1 MNPVDRS
8 RRRLLQKLSLT
19 APLIPLAAYQL
30 HTAAAAADE
39 PLLSPDAKGA
49 KTVKYVEDASKAE
62 GATPGSTCANCALYQ
77 GHSGAPSGPCQI
89 FPGKLVK
96 AAGWCSTWA
105 PQM

>member
-1 MNPVDRS
+1 MTPVDRS
-8 RRRLLQKLSLT
+8 RRRLLQKLSLA

-30 HTAAAAADE
+30 RAEAAAEA

-49 KTVKYVEDASKAE
+49 KAVNYVEDATKAQ
-62 GATPGSTCANCALYQ
+62 GAVAGSSCANCALYQ

-89 FPGKLVK
+89 FPGKQVK
-96 AAGWCSTWA
+96 ASGWCSTWA

>member
-1 MNPVDRS
+1 MTPVDRS
-8 RRRLLQKLSLT
+8 RRRLLQKLTLGV
-19 APLIPLAAYQL
+19 PLIPLTAYQL
-30 HTAAAAADE
+30 RAEAAADA

-49 KTVKYVEDASKAE
+49 KAVNYVEDAAKAQ
-62 GATPGSTCANCALYQ
+62 GAAPGSSCANCALYQ

-89 FPGKLVK
+89 FPGKQVK

>member
-8 RRRLLQKLSLT
+8 RRRLLQKLALGV
-19 APLIPLAAYQL
+19 PLIPLAAYQL
-30 HTAAAAADE
+30 HVASAADD
-39 PLLSPDAKGA
+39 PLLSPGAKGA
-49 KTVKYVEDASKAE
+49 TAVKYVEDASKAE
-62 GATPGSTCANCALYQ
+62 GAIPGSTCANCALYQ

-89 FPGKLVK
+89 FPGKQVK